1 MALDARGGGE
11 RARSD
16 ADGRKSGV
24 ARGGA
29 LQNDDDNVYRPV
41 GGRARSS
48 AQAKDALPCSPAGDE
63 NDKDPRERPLC
74 GSAIFCDSRRAL
86 WQWRKRDATR
96 AQACADNI
104 DRSCQRH
111 PSCLSRGLPTRL
123 PSLFLAASLAG
134 MWETFA
140 VEAAFTP
147 RTRAELQGDG
157 TTGGGGVFGCVGAC
171 GQSLSGSSGNT
182 YCYHS
187 GGAWHSGNGVCANA
201 NSDVPSDQGT
211 GKYGAIESWDVSRVQ
226 SMVNSECV
234 CDASFEERIRVAL
247 RRGCPVLASS
257 PSR

>member
-1 MALDARGGGE
+1 MMSPLTLEKTTRARLAARTARPAAATPAAPWKPPMALDARGGGE

-16 ADGRKSGV
+16 DDGRKSGV

-63 NDKDPRERPLC
+63 NDKDPRERHLC
-74 GSAIFCDSRRAL
+74 GSAILCDSRRAL

-123 PSLFLAASLAG
+123 PSLFLAASLA
-134 MWETFA
+134 W
-140 VEAAFTP
+140 
-147 RTRAELQGDG
+147 R
-157 TTGGGGVFGCVGAC
+157 
-171 GQSLSGSSGNT
+171 
-182 YCYHS
+182 
-187 GGAWHSGNGVCANA
+187 
-201 NSDVPSDQGT
+201 
-211 GKYGAIESWDVSRVQ
+211 
-226 SMVNSECV
+226 
-234 CDASFEERIRVAL
+234 
-247 RRGCPVLASS
+247 
-257 PSR
+257 